1 MESIGGMG
9 SAINQANSIGDEDV
23 SVMQGISMLNNKN
36 LVDYKEAMKNEE
48 DRDTHTDEQNLQK
61 VGAYGLGIGEKVNEA
76 KEFVKGGGDLYANF
90 GSVGANSVIGKIGRG
105 LTSTAQGVQKTGNT
119 VISGVQSIGSR
130 NFKPGELSGSD
141 EIASIEA
148 GRPSEKPGTGTT
160 TATTEDLATQ
170 PIEDHVAQPE
180 KPVVEPP
187 EGSVVE
193 GTESGST
200 KTVQTSLEG
209 GLEEG
214 AGIGSKLGS
223 FAGGVAKVGGGLF
236 SAGMLGDDVY
246 NQVKD
251 KKFFYGDNT
260 GDKVGNFMNEMGS
273 VADLGGIAT
282 GDPLLVLAGVGLGA
296 VGSVVS
302 DVSELFG
309 HHKKEADDAKT
320 EKPVQIQ
327 ESASQNIAGQGEVA
341 STGLSSLRL
350 VQSGQA

>member
-9 SAINQANSIGDEDV
+9 SAIN
-23 SVMQGISMLNNKN
+23 QGISMLNNKN

-61 VGAYGLGIGEKVNEA
+61 VGSYGLGIGEKVNEA

-209 GLEEG
+209 GLEEEG

-246 NQVKD
+246 NQIKD

-260 GDKVGNFMNEMGS
+260 GDKTGHFMNEMGS
-273 VADLGGIAT
+273 VADLAGIAT

-309 HHKKEADDAKT
+309 HHSKEQSDAKT